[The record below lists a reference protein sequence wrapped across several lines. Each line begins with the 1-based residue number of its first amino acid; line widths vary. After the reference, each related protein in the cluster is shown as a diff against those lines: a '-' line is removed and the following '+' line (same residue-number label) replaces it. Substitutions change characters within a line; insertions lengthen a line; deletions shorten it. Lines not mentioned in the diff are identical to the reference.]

1 MKNIKKIYFILFIA
15 FIYIILFSGSVFA
28 ASTATY
34 TGSNLDT
41 NKYPGYKALL
51 DKIKS
56 DYGYNI
62 QLYYTG
68 VNWEEALTIE
78 YQGHGKSPSNL
89 FYVSETRK
97 GAWYCPLCGEKVY
110 DSSIPCASKEAIAY
124 MLDPRNSLTDESIF
138 QFMNIEGHNNMT
150 KQQLAAMVGGTL
162 LANDDC
168 LNGLI
173 EAGQA
178 YNLNPAFLAAKIIIE
193 QGSNGSRLTQGQG
206 DLSGNYKGYYNY
218 FNYGA
223 SGSGSAAIITNGLK
237 MAQAEGWNSPKAS
250 IIGGA
255 RHLKESYIDT
265 YGQNTFY
272 FLKFNFAGKNT
283 LGSHQYEQNV
293 MGAESKGSI
302 LRKYFKKTTGVT
314 PTMVIPLYENM
325 PILPAERPD
334 TNIESSITYEDGE
347 IKNLKSTISIRSSD
361 KGIIFESVPNNTSVK
376 IIKRATAPG
385 DRGYYWDLVLVNK
398 TGTYGYVA
406 RNTGNEHLFGSGV
419 YHTIKGKNDVV
430 KAPKEL
436 ATTTDGYLHVTPSV
450 TIEDVKAKFIGSRVY
465 GPNSKE
471 VTSGSIATSSIV
483 IANDKV
489 YRVAKKG
496 DLNCDGLAN
505 QADADMLNKHYT
517 NAAVI
522 KDATILQAARVATLR
537 GGTEDDYKQLLQV
550 VSGSAFIIL
559 DPKLTSVLPEE
570 TEEEVTDPN
579 IPKQIV
585 LTEDGFLHITPTVTV
600 KDIKAQYKDARVF
613 AIDYREKT
621 SGSIGTR
628 GLAIINGRIYTIVKR
643 GDVNGDCLVNQADAD
658 IIYNHYTGKQ
668 VMTDNVY
675 IQAGRVSNGTGV
687 TEADYNKIKEYI
699 DGKVHITF

>member
-1 MKNIKKIYFILFIA
+1 MKTIKKICFILFIA
-15 FIYIILFSGSVFA
+15 FLYIILCSGDVFA
-28 ASTATY
+28 AATATY

-51 DKIKS
+51 DKVKS
-56 DYGYNI
+56 EYGYNI

-68 VNWEEALTIE
+68 VDWEEALTIE

-89 FYVSETRK
+89 FYVSDTRK

-138 QFMNIEGHNNMT
+138 QFMNIEGHNNMN
-150 KQQLAAMVGGTL
+150 KQQLAAMVSGTL
-162 LANDDC
+162 LANDEC
-168 LNGLI
+168 TSALI

-193 QGSNGSRLTQGQG
+193 QGSNGSTLTKGQG

-223 SGSGSAAIITNGLK
+223 TGSGSANIITNGLK
-237 MAQAEGWNSPKAS
+237 AAHSEGWNSPRAS
-250 IIGGA
+250 IVGGA
-255 RHLKESYIDT
+255 KYLKESYIDT

-272 FLKFNFAGKNT
+272 FLKFNFSGKNT

-302 LRKYFKKTTGVT
+302 LRKYFKQTTGVT

-325 PILPAERPD
+325 PLLPSERPD

-419 YHTIKGKNDVV
+419 YHTIKGKNDVI
-430 KAPKEL
+430 KAPREL

-450 TIEDVKAKFIGSRVY
+450 TVEDVKAKFIGSRVY
-465 GPNSKE
+465 APNSNE
-471 VTSGSIATSSIV
+471 VTTGYIATNSIV
-483 IANDKV
+483 IANDRV
-489 YRVAKKG
+489 YSVAKKG
-496 DLNCDGLAN
+496 DINCDGLVN
-505 QADADMLNKHYT
+505 QADSDDLSKHYKGE
-517 NAAVI
+517 NVI
-522 KDATILQAARVATLR
+522 KDEVILQATRVATLK
-537 GGTEDDYKQLLQV
+537 GGSEEDYNRLVRV
-550 VSGSAFIIL
+550 VNGSEYIIL
-559 DPKLTSVLPEE
+559 DPKLTCIIPEE
-570 TEEEVTDPN
+570 EKEEPEDPN
-579 IPKQIV
+579 IPKQIIA
-585 LTEDGFLHITPTVTV
+585 TDDGYLHITPTVTV
-600 KDIKAQYKDARVF
+600 KNIKAQYAGAKIYGVDSN
-613 AIDYREKT
+613 EKT
-621 SGSIGTR
+621 SGAVETGA
-628 GLAIINGRIYTIVKR
+628 LAIINGKIYTVVKR
-643 GDVNGDCLVNQADAD
+643 GDVNSDSFVNQADAD
-658 IIYNHYTGKQ
+658 IIYKHYTGAQ
-668 VMTDNVY
+668 AITEPMY
-675 IQAGRVSNGTGV
+675 LQAGRVANSEGV
-687 TEADYNKIKEYI
+687 TEADYNKIKEYLE
-699 DGKVHITF
+699 GKVHITL